1 MDVTFSESVPM
12 GGTYANG
19 ALVWN
24 TPHEFTVDFTS
35 HRSPTHDGDA
45 HDVLVVARMKIP
57 TSAMFRIVQAMS
69 ANIDRYERQ
78 YGRITP
84 GGFRFTVRTDDDN
97 VSISRPV
104 SPEDVDRVRRQL
116 AEWATRRPAHPA

>member
-1 MDVTFSESVPM
+1 MASDDIVMNVTFNESVPA

-35 HRSPTHDGDA
+35 HRSPTHENDA

-69 ANIDRYERQ
+69 ANIDRYEQQ
-78 YGRITP
+78 YGPITP
-84 GGFRFTVRTDDDN
+84 
-97 VSISRPV
+97 RP
-104 SPEDVDRVRRQL
+104 SKE
-116 AEWATRRPAHPA
+116 ET

>member
-1 MDVTFSESVPM
+1 MTSDDIVMNVTFNESVPA

-24 TPHEFTVDFTS
+24 TPHEFTIDFTS
-35 HRSPTHDGDA
+35 HRSPTHDGEA

-57 TSAMFRIVQAMS
+57 TSAMFSIVQAMS

-78 YGRITP
+78 HGRITP
-84 GGFRFTVRTDDDN
+84 
-97 VSISRPV
+97 RP
-104 SPEDVDRVRRQL
+104 PKE
-116 AEWATRRPAHPA
+116 AP

>member
-1 MDVTFSESVPM
+1 MASDDIVMNVTFNDSVPA

-24 TPHEFTVDFTS
+24 TPHEFTIDFTS
-35 HRSPTHDGDA
+35 HRSPTHENDA

-69 ANIDRYERQ
+69 ANIDRYEQ
-78 YGRITP
+78 QHGPITP
-84 GGFRFTVRTDDDN
+84 
-97 VSISRPV
+97 RP
-104 SPEDVDRVRRQL
+104 PKE
-116 AEWATRRPAHPA
+116 EP

>member
-1 MDVTFSESVPM
+1 MSSRSTSPR
-12 GGTYANG
+12 
-19 ALVWN
+19 
-24 TPHEFTVDFTS
+24 TV
-35 HRSPTHDGDA
+35 SPTHDGDA
-45 HDVLVVARMKIP
+45 QDVLVVARMKIP

-78 YGRITP
+78 HGRITP
-84 GGFRFTVRTDDDN
+84 RPPKEDTMSNNGSGPGPRQRSGRFRLHRQGQTMIN

-116 AEWATRRPAHPA
+116 AEWATRRPAQPA

>member
-1 MDVTFSESVPM
+1 MVSDDIDVNVTFNESVPV

-35 HRSPTHDGDA
+35 HRSPTHSGEA

-57 TSAMFRIVQAMS
+57 TSAMFPIVQAMS

-78 YGRITP
+78 HGRISQPPTKEAP
-84 GGFRFTVRTDDDN
+84 
-97 VSISRPV
+97 
-104 SPEDVDRVRRQL
+104 
-116 AEWATRRPAHPA
+116 